1 MTKVHLHVALRKNDK
16 TGTTRLPPE
25 EVTAARVEATRQVA
39 LRDLRRKQ
47 AREFKELELATSM
60 LDNDWHPLWWAIA
73 YALAPFLARDDEGA
87 ADYVRRVIK
96 ERGEEIR
103 TAFAAAKGPYI
114 LPLIERLSGEDI
126 AAEGESVE
134 DVLGRI
140 LLERGA
146 SSYQVVRVLGNH
158 DARVQSAGLP
168 QAEVRAARRRARRL
182 RAAAAKKHAELVAA
196 VVPHKPLHR
205 GPVLDQLNNGLVGLL
220 DGVLRKKEKQQ
231 AEIVK
236 NIDRGRRRGNRPEG

>member
-1 MTKVHLHVALRKNDK
+1 
-16 TGTTRLPPE
+16 
-25 EVTAARVEATRQVA
+25 
-39 LRDLRRKQ
+39 
-47 AREFKELELATSM
+47 M

-73 YALAPFLARDDEGA
+73 FALGPFLARDDEDA
-87 ADYVRRVIK
+87 AEYVRRVIE

-126 AAEGESVE
+126 AADGESVE
-134 DVLGRI
+134 DALGRI

-158 DARVQSAGLP
+158 DAKVQSAGLP

-182 RAAAAKKHAELVAA
+182 RDAAAKKHAELVAA
-196 VVPHKPLHR
+196 VVPHKPVHR
-205 GPVLDQLNNGLVGLL
+205 GPVLDQVNNGLAALL

-236 NIDRGRRRGNRPEG
+236 NIDRGRRRGERPEG